1 VEDYE
6 QQAYEEGRYWFC
18 LTDVVDYMEIVGQEK
33 VFEDLS
39 DLFKQRHQFAATKK
53 KLTNTINEE
62 DIPF

>member
-1 VEDYE
+1 MEDYE

-18 LTDVVDYMEIVGQEK
+18 LTDVVDYMEIVGKEK

-39 DLFKQRHQFAATKK
+39 DLFNQRQKFDQKRVSK
-53 KLTNTINEE
+53 VNLD

>member
-1 VEDYE
+1 MEDYE

-18 LTDVVDYMEIVGQEK
+18 LTDVVDYMEIVGKEK

-39 DLFKQRHQFAATKK
+39 DLFNQRQKFDKK
-53 KLTNTINEE
+53 RVSKVNLD

>member
-1 VEDYE
+1 MEDYE

-18 LTDVVDYMEIVGQEK
+18 LTDVVDYMEIVGKDK

-39 DLFKQRHQFAATKK
+39 DLFNQRQKFEKK
-53 KLTNTINEE
+53 RKSDINLD

>member
-1 VEDYE
+1 MEDYE

-18 LTDVVDYMEIVGQEK
+18 LTDVVDYMEIVGKDK

-39 DLFKQRHQFAATKK
+39 DLFNQRQKFDKK
-53 KLTNTINEE
+53 RVSKVNLD

>member
-18 LTDVVDYMEIVGQEK
+18 LTDVVDYMEIVGKEK
-33 VFEDLS
+33 VFDDLS
-39 DLFKQRHQFAATKK
+39 DLFNQRQKFDQKRVSK
-53 KLTNTINEE
+53 VNLD

>member
-1 VEDYE
+1 MEDYE

-18 LTDVVDYMEIVGQEK
+18 LTDVVDYMEIVGKEK

-39 DLFKQRHQFAATKK
+39 DLFTQRQKFEKK
-53 KLTNTINEE
+53 RNSDINLD

>member
-18 LTDVVDYMEIVGQEK
+18 LNDVVDYMEIVGQDK
-33 VFEDLS
+33 VFADLS
-39 DLFKQRHQFAATKK
+39 DLFNQRQKFDTKYK
-53 KLTNTINEE
+53 SKINLD